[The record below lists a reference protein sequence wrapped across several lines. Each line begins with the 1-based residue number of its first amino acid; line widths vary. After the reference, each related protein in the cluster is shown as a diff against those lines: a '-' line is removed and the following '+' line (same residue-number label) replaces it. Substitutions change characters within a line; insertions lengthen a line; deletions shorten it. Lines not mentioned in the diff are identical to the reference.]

1 MSRLCLTESLIN
13 GISHYRNCVQ
23 VGTDKKKLKERYVIL
38 CDGLLIVCSQTGS
51 RRPSTSMAA
60 PTSQGE
66 LRFRD
71 KFTIRLI
78 NIGDREDEEGIKY
91 SFELCPRDQQKV
103 ILKADNSEEKQAWM
117 ASLVMLNTKSML
129 ERTLDVILTDEEKKH
144 PLR

>member
-1 MSRLCLTESLIN
+1 MLHNSMILK
-13 GISHYRNCVQ
+13 

-51 RRPSTSMAA
+51 RRPSTSMASPA
-60 PTSQGE
+60 SLGE
-66 LRFRD
+66 LRYRD

-103 ILKADNSEEKQAWM
+103 KLKIVDTGVSPNC
-117 ASLVMLNTKSML
+117 
-129 ERTLDVILTDEEKKH
+129 
-144 PLR
+144 PLFTGHTEGGQL